1 MKAREKFMAVIFF
14 LFVSLVWSQWF
25 IASLQAQA
33 EPFYKGKSIRIVV
46 GYTTGGFYDRW
57 ARVLARHLPK
67 HIPGSPDIIVQNMP
81 GAGSVIAANYIY
93 NIAKPDGLTL
103 GMASPG
109 LYLDQLVGRKEV
121 QFDVRKFVYIG
132 SPVTEP
138 MLMYMRTDAPYK
150 SISDI
155 RYAKE
160 PPKCGSTGTVSFD
173 YIFSRLLEDAL
184 PPLKI
189 HTVVGYPGGAEV
201 DIAVERGE
209 VVCRA
214 FTASPFFAREPFLTW
229 QKNNFVRVL
238 LYTGRK
244 RDPRI
249 PDTPTIFEI
258 FEKEKVTEASRRVAE
273 VILATE
279 EFGRPMVGPPGTPA
293 DRLKI
298 LRAAYER
305 SMKDAELLEEA
316 KKGRMDMDPAS
327 GEELEKLANRVLD
340 QPLEVL
346 ERVKKIL
353 K

>member
-1 MKAREKFMAVIFF
+1 MKAREKFMAVVFF

-189 HTVVGYPGGAEV
+189 HTVVGYPAPRSTSRW
-201 DIAVERGE
+201 RG
-209 VVCRA
+209 VRLSA
-214 FTASPFFAREPFLTW
+214 ALSPLPHSLLASHSSP
-229 QKNNFVRVL
+229 
-238 LYTGRK
+238 GRK
-244 RDPRI
+244 ITSSACCSI
-249 PDTPTIFEI
+249 PDGSGIRGFPIPRLFSRSL
-258 FEKEKVTEASRRVAE
+258 KRRKVTEASRRVAE

-316 KKGRMDMDPAS
+316 KKGRMDMDPTS